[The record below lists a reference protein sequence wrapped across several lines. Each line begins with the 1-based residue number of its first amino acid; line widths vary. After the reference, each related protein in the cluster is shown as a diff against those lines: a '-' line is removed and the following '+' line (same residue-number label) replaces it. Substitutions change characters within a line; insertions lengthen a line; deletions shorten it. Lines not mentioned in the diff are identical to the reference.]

1 MSTTHATVEST
12 FRAESGRVMAALI
25 SSLGD
30 FELAED
36 VFQEALI
43 TALETWPRDGIP
55 NNPGAWITTTARRRA
70 IDRIRR
76 DQNFERKQ
84 AAIHAIREMDRAAP
98 DPDEMDPIPDER
110 LKLIYTCCHPALAT
124 EAQVALTLRTLGGLT
139 TAEIAHAFLTSER
152 TMAQRLV
159 RAKRKIRDA
168 GIPFRVPPPDLI
180 DERTAAVLAIL
191 YLIFNE
197 GYSASSGDALV
208 RQELCQEAI
217 GLGRVLVDLLAAE
230 RLEAHLPEAL
240 GLLALML
247 LHDSRRTA
255 RTDANGDLILLEE
268 QDRRQWDHAEI
279 EEGTATLDHALPFQR
294 PGPYQI
300 QAAIAALHATA
311 PTSAETDWSQ
321 IGALYNS
328 LYRLNPSPIVALNR
342 AVAYAMADGPM
353 RGLAML
359 DELAESGDL
368 DDYYLF
374 HAAHADLLRRA
385 GWHAEA
391 RDAYTTALSL
401 TQNQVEQQFLR
412 RRLRELPAT

>member
-1 MSTTHATVEST
+1 
-12 FRAESGRVMAALI
+12 
-25 SSLGD
+25 
-30 FELAED
+30 
-36 VFQEALI
+36 
-43 TALETWPRDGIP
+43 
-55 NNPGAWITTTARRRA
+55 
-70 IDRIRR
+70 
-76 DQNFERKQ
+76 
-84 AAIHAIREMDRAAP
+84 MDRAAP

-139 TAEIAHAFLTSER
+139 TAEIANAFLTSER

-168 GIPFRVPPPDLI
+168 AIPFRVPPPDLI

-197 GYSASSGDALV
+197 GYAASSGDALV
-208 RQELCQEAI
+208 RQDLCQEAI
-217 GLGRVLVDLLAAE
+217 GLGRVLVDLLTAE
-230 RLEAHLPEAL
+230 RLDAYLPEAL

-247 LHDSRRTA
+247 LHNSRRTA

-268 QDRRQWDHAEI
+268 QDRRLWDQAEI
-279 EEGTATLDHALPFQR
+279 EEGTLALDHALPFQR

-328 LYRLNPSPIVALNR
+328 LYRFNPSPIVALNR

-374 HAAHADLLRRA
+374 HAARADLLRRA